1 MMTRISRSG
10 ILALL
15 VLAALAAACD
25 TKAPPPPP
33 PPAPAKVE
41 APPPSADEVTKRL
54 AAEAYVYGYPL
65 VLMDATRQ
73 IDTARTPINTF
84 RHERAAA
91 GAVTPNGDVLFSRA
105 WLDLSQEPI
114 VLSLPDAHDRYY
126 VLPMLSGWTDVFSS
140 PGKRQTGTEKRDFA
154 IVGPTYKKALPADV
168 TALPAPT
175 DMVWIVGRIDPGGP
189 GGAAAAA
196 KLQEQLKLTPLS
208 QWGKKPARA
217 QPAGATGKAETASA
231 AQQVAQLDA
240 KAFFTRLAALLATNP
255 PSKDDGAMV
264 EKLGKLGIVA
274 GQPFDLAKL
283 DAATA
288 AATEAGVTSARAA
301 IASSAKTYIGD
312 LRNGWAIEWD
322 TGRYGANYGLR
333 AVMAALRLGANAPE
347 DAIFASARVDGEG
360 KPLAGTSRYVLHF
373 DKGQTPPTEAFW
385 AVSLYDDAKRFVA
398 NPLDR
403 HALGDNDKLASNP
416 DGSIDL
422 YLQNANPGPDKA
434 ANWLPAPPGEFNVM
448 LRVYWPKQAMLERKW
463 TPPPIRRVP

>member
-1 MMTRISRSG
+1 MTSTTRHG

-15 VLAALAAACD
+15 AIAALAAGCD
-25 TKAPPPPP
+25 SKPPPPP
-33 PPAPAKVE
+33 PPLAPAKVE

-73 IDTARTPINTF
+73 IDTAKTPVNTF
-84 RHERAAA
+84 RHERAPA
-91 GAVTPNGDVLFSRA
+91 GTVTPNGDVLFSRA
-105 WLDLSQEPI
+105 WLDLSAEPV
-114 VLSLPDAHDRYY
+114 VLSLPDARDRYY
-126 VLPMLSGWTDVFSS
+126 VLPMLGGWTDVFSS

-154 IVGPTYKKALPADV
+154 IVGPSYKKPLPADL
-168 TALPAPT
+168 TAIAAPT
-175 DMVWIVGRIDPGGP
+175 DMVWIVGRVDPGGP

-217 QPAGATGKAETASA
+217 AAAAAPAKADAGASA

-255 PSKDDGAMV
+255 PSKEDGAMV
-264 EKLGKLGIVA
+264 QKLGKLGIVP
-274 GQPFDLAKL
+274 GQPFDFSKL
-283 DAATA
+283 DAPTA
-288 AATEAGVTSARAA
+288 AATEAGVVSARDA

-312 LRNGWAIEWD
+312 LRNGWAVEWD

-347 DAIFASARVDGEG
+347 DAIFASARVDGDG
-360 KPLAGTSRYVLHF
+360 KPLVGTSRYVLHF
-373 DKGQTPPTEAFW
+373 DKGQAPPSEAFW

-403 HALGDNDKLASNP
+403 HALGDNDKLATNP

-434 ANWLPAPPGEFNVM
+434 SNWLPAPPGPFNVM

-463 TPPPIRRVP
+463 TPPPIREVK